1 MLQLENS
8 IFYVFARRRL
18 CAHRAFF
25 FYFLYIFPRARI
37 FLARRRKYF
46 SRSDKYV

>member
-25 FYFLYIFPRARI
+25 SIFYTFFRARI